1 MCIMYSDLIIE
12 NTRYCV
18 RNAMLSIMEM
28 MKYLIMGKTIAN
40 AKTVEK
46 PATGRKLM
54 INGGL
59 QIQMEIFTFVSI

>member
-18 RNAMLSIMEM
+18 RNAMLSTMEM
-28 MKYLIMGKTIAN
+28 MKYLIMAKTIDD
-40 AKTVEK
+40 AKTVGRS
-46 PATGRKLM
+46 AIGRKLI

-59 QIQMEIFTFVSI
+59 QTQMEIFIFANT